1 VCIKSDITSQAYGYD
16 YTYDFP
22 HSCKGGCSGFC
33 VCPHHYCNENC
44 SYTCKNFVCDKCTRP
59 EIYGPAS
66 QTLNHAKMY
75 EIADK
80 YDVVGLKDLAR
91 EKFKL
96 SCGAFWDKDDFSTA
110 ADYVVSTTMAEDK
123 GLREIVSSTI
133 SNHME
138 IIHKADI
145 QILLSENGDLS
156 LAVMLKKADEH
167 GWVKK

>member
-44 SYTCKNFVCDKCTRP
+44 SYTCKNFVCNKCTRP
-59 EIYGPAS
+59 
-66 QTLNHAKMY
+66 
-75 EIADK
+75 
-80 YDVVGLKDLAR
+80 DVVGLKDLSS

-96 SCGAFWDKDDFSTA
+96 SCGTFWDDDAFFTA
-110 ADYVVSTTMAEDK
+110 AHYAFSTTMADDK
-123 GLREIVSSTI
+123 GLRDIVSCTI

-145 QILLSENGDLS
+145 QTLLSENGDLS

>member
-1 VCIKSDITSQAYGYD
+1 
-16 YTYDFP
+16 
-22 HSCKGGCSGFC
+22 
-33 VCPHHYCNENC
+33 
-44 SYTCKNFVCDKCTRP
+44 
-59 EIYGPAS
+59 
-66 QTLNHAKMY
+66 MY